1 MLKSMRE
8 RRAYVVLVLICIFL
22 CGATLAI
29 SGKTAHDSDK
39 QMCIMLVVEKQYAP
53 AKPADPKA
61 NPKGERVWQL
71 HVARLKLAEKLG
83 C

>member
-1 MLKSMRE
+1 MKE
-8 RRAYVVLVLICIFL
+8 RRAYIVL
-22 CGATLAI
+22 LAI
-29 SGKTAHDSDK
+29 SVFLSAVVLAISLKTAHNDDK

-53 AKPADPKA
+53 TKPADPKA
-61 NPKGERVWQL
+61 DPKEERVWQL